1 VTLRPPPTGTAFET
15 GAIRGEGSQVLPQ
28 NVAMHIPIR
37 FRLPG
42 GPLGAALLAGVL
54 ALVLSL
60 AMSRYLQRDLFDD
73 ANIASRLAE
82 RQHRVVAAHQA
93 ATAALIEISRLLT
106 RQQAASDRA
115 VAQRIVEFHDHVE
128 AMATQITLSDLSGTN
143 PAYRES
149 LQALSGFPD
158 GVAPTDPSMLART
171 IEAADHLARLG
182 RALQPQDDLNHLAQQ
197 ALMKRLSERTVTLS
211 CLMGLMFSLTAGAAT
226 FGVLLARRQ
235 AQTRRE
241 VEDARRAAVDAG
253 EQAQA
258 AIRDKSKFLGMLSHE
273 LLTPL
278 QSIISSMDIIESKG
292 RVEAGE
298 PLFLRLREGTR
309 SLRARLSDLVD
320 FAKMSAGRLA
330 VNPRKF
336 RLDRLIE
343 EVIADHE
350 EAVVRKDLDIHWEP
364 GPDLRQALVTD
375 PRRVRQILDNLV
387 SNAVKYTA
395 RGGVTV
401 HAAIDAVEAGAGR
414 LCLEVRDTGVGI
426 AADALAHIFDPFFR
440 VSSTAPLAD
449 GSGLGLA
456 VVRSLVELLHGQL
469 HVESTAGV
477 GSRFVVWL
485 PITTAAPLEIASPP
499 PLGLPPVLVVD
510 DAHDVRAAVAE
521 VVRGLGYAPSEAGSG
536 REALRALG
544 ERRFAAVLLDLDL
557 PDVTGD
563 EVARRV
569 RQGEGPNR
577 QTHLVMLSASHAVE
591 AEVERWFDARAD
603 KPVAAA
609 QLRLALDRAAALSC
623 DAP

>member
-1 VTLRPPPTGTAFET
+1 
-15 GAIRGEGSQVLPQ
+15 
-28 NVAMHIPIR
+28 MHFPIR
-37 FRLPG
+37 LPFRG
-42 GPLGAALLAGVL
+42 GPFGAALLAGAL
-54 ALVLSL
+54 ALGLSVS
-60 AMSRYLQRDLFDD
+60 MSRYLNRDLLDEFSG
-73 ANIASRLAE
+73 ASRLL
-82 RQHRVVAAHQA
+82 Q
-93 ATAALIEISRLLT
+93 
-106 RQQAASDRA
+106 RQQAVAADHEAAA
-115 VAQRIVEFHDHVE
+115 VALIDLARLLASPRADAHQEVARQLAVFHGHAERLAAQLGQR
-128 AMATQITLSDLSGTN
+128 AGATSTPVYADTL
-143 PAYRES
+143 PA
-149 LQALSGFPD
+149 LQAFP
-158 GVAPTDPSMLART
+158 GEVGPSDPALLPRT
-171 IEAADHLARLG
+171 LEAADRLARLG
-182 RALQPQDDLNHLAQQ
+182 REVRSHHEAERLAQQ
-197 ALMKRLSERTVTLS
+197 AAMIHLRTRTVVLS
-211 CLMGLMFSLTAGAAT
+211 HLMCLMFSLTAAVAT
-226 FGVLLARRQ
+226 FGVLLARRE
-235 AQTRRE
+235 ARTRHE
-241 VEDARRAAVDAG
+241 ADDARRAAVASG

-258 AIRDKSKFLGMLSHE
+258 AGRDKSKFLGMLTHE

-309 SLRARLSDLVD
+309 ALRARLSDLVD

-336 RLDRLIE
+336 RLDRLVE

-350 EAVVRKDLDIHWEP
+350 EAVVRKDLDIHWTP
-364 GPDLRQALVTD
+364 GPDLRQAVVTD

-387 SNAVKYTA
+387 SNAVKYTE

-401 HAAIDAVEAGAGR
+401 HAAVEAAEAGSGR

-426 AADALAHIFDPFFR
+426 APEALSHIFDPFYR
-440 VSSTAPLAD
+440 VAAATPMAE

-469 HVESTAGV
+469 HAESTPGA

-485 PITTAAPLEIASPP
+485 PIATAAPLEIASPP

-510 DAHDVRAAVAE
+510 DAHDVRAAVAD

-536 REALRALG
+536 LEALRALA

-557 PDVTGD
+557 PDLPGG

-569 RQGEGPNR
+569 RQSDGPNR
-577 QTHLVMLSASHAVE
+577 ATHLVMLSASHAVD
-591 AEVERWFDARAD
+591 ADVERWFDARAD

-609 QLRLALDRAAALSC
+609 QLQVALQAAVLAS
-623 DAP
+623 

>member
-1 VTLRPPPTGTAFET
+1 
-15 GAIRGEGSQVLPQ
+15 
-28 NVAMHIPIR
+28 MHIPMR
-37 FRLPG
+37 FRFRG
-42 GPLGAALLAGVL
+42 GPLGAALLAGAVAL
-54 ALVLSL
+54 ALSLS
-60 AMSRYLQRDLFDD
+60 MSRYLNRDLLGEFSD
-73 ANIASRLAE
+73 ASRLLEQQQA
-82 RQHRVVAAHQA
+82 VAADHEA
-93 ATAALIEISRLLT
+93 ATASLVDLARVLARREGADDQAVL
-106 RQQAASDRA
+106 QQVAAF
-115 VAQRIVEFHDHVE
+115 QGHVE
-128 AMATQITLSDLSGTN
+128 RLAARLASRGGIDAAPMHSETLPPLLAFPEGLPPSD
-143 PAYRES
+143 PA
-149 LQALSGFPD
+149 L
-158 GVAPTDPSMLART
+158 LART
-171 IEAADHLARLG
+171 LEASDLLARLG
-182 RALQPQDDLNHLAQQ
+182 RAVRSSHDAERLAQQ
-197 ALMKRLSERTVTLS
+197 ASMMRFRTRTVVLS
-211 CLMGLMFSLTAGAAT
+211 HLMCLMFSLTVAVAT
-226 FGVLLARRQ
+226 FGVLLARRE

-241 VEDARRAAVDAG
+241 VEGARREAIDAS

-258 AIRDKSKFLGMLSHE
+258 ASRDKSKFLGMLSHE

-292 RVEAGE
+292 RVDAGE

-336 RLDRLIE
+336 RLDRLVE

-364 GPDLRQALVTD
+364 GADLRQAVVTD

-401 HAAIDAVEAGAGR
+401 HAAIDAVDAGAGR

-426 AADALAHIFDPFFR
+426 APDALAHIFDPFFR
-440 VSSTAPLAD
+440 VASAAPLAD

-499 PLGLPPVLVVD
+499 PLGLPPVLIVD
-510 DAHDVRAAVAE
+510 DAHDVRTAIAE

-536 REALRALG
+536 REALRAL
-544 ERRFAAVLLDLDL
+544 ESRRFAAVLLDLDL
-557 PDVTGD
+557 PDLAGG
-563 EVARRV
+563 EVARLL
-569 RQGEGPNR
+569 RQGDGPNR
-577 QTHLVMLSASHAVE
+577 RTHLVMLSASHEVAC
-591 AEVERWFDARAD
+591 EVERWFDARAD

-609 QLRLALDRAAALSC
+609 QLRLALEPVVDAAAGVAAS
-623 DAP
+623 